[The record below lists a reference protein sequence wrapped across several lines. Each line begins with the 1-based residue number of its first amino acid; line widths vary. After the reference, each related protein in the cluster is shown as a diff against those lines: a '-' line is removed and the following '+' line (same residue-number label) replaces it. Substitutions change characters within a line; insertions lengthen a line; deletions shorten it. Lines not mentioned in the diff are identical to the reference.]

1 MFFIKTKEHLNRAG
15 IEWIVSSFVS
25 ALKASMRSTGRLGKQ
40 LSLFSLVYSLVVISW
55 WRTLFLDDGEGRE
68 EHIASLPFSPE
79 NLPPPEVNCRIIW
92 SCHPCSPGS
101 CRCCCQWWEASGGRT
116 SSPSLRSPSFLEL
129 GLTGSLER
137 CCRRL
142 GRPRTCEH
150 IIVVLFVNLSGIH
163 TCFPVLV

>member
-1 MFFIKTKEHLNRAG
+1 MYLSRQRNTWTELELSGLFLR
-15 IEWIVSSFVS
+15 
-25 ALKASMRSTGRLGKQ
+25 
-40 LSLFSLVYSLVVISW
+40 LSLRWKHPCGAQEGWGSSYHCLVSCILLFSW
-55 WRTLFLDDGEGRE
+55 WRTLFLDGGEGRE
-68 EHIASLPFSPE
+68 EHIASLPSSQE

-92 SCHPCSPGS
+92 SRRPRSPGS
-101 CRCCCQWWEASGGRT
+101 CRCCCQGWEASGGRT

-129 GLTGSLER
+129 GLMGSLER